1 MSISHHRPEESIF
14 TNSSSSIVESSGS
27 CEVLT
32 KIDFSQFPEDIRNS
46 TEKDLQDMAEQLK
59 KIQNEFQ
66 DIKPNLKVAFI

>member
-1 MSISHHRPEESIF
+1 MSISHQRPEESIF
-14 TNSSSSIVESSGS
+14 TSSSSSIVESSEG

-32 KIDFSQFPEDIRNS
+32 KIDFSQFPKNIRNS

-66 DIKPNLKVAFI
+66 NIKPNFKVAFI